1 MLPLSS
7 VQFAEWKAFYDV
19 EPFGDLQAD
28 LRAGQVA
35 ATVANYAGKMRK
47 EHSDPARPGDF
58 LPALMPFEQR
68 GEVGPVLLADPK
80 AQADLIRAKLFRK

>member
-1 MLPLSS
+1 MLPLSAR
-7 VQFAEWKAFYDV
+7 QFAEWKSFYDI

-47 EHSDPARPGDF
+47 ERSDPARPGDF
-58 LPALMPFEQR
+58 MQSLVPFEHR
-68 GEVGPVLLADPK
+68 EGSGPILLADPK
-80 AQADLIRAKLFRK
+80 AQADLIRAKLFRR